1 MDPRK
6 RTPARRL
13 GYENRLTAIVVVC
26 LLPLVAAVLLFLVF
40 GDFSAKLVWTV
51 AVVMAAWLA
60 MAILIL
66 RSEIVYP
73 LRTLANLLAALR
85 EEDFSIRA
93 RGARADEALGEVL
106 VEVNQLGTTLREQ
119 RLQALEA
126 TALVRAVIAEI
137 DVAIFAFDRDQ
148 RLQLINRAGERLLG
162 SHEQRL
168 LGKAADEL
176 GLADSLGIDGYSS
189 VDASFPGGSG
199 RWSVRRTRF
208 REKGLT
214 HQLLVIADLSR
225 ALREEERQAWKRL
238 VRVLGH
244 ELNNS
249 LAPIKSI
256 ASSLEAI
263 LASEPLPPD
272 WKDDMDQGLGVITSR
287 AESLTRFMEAYA
299 RLARLPRP
307 NLRPV
312 DLHALVRRVVGLE
325 HRARVEVVSG
335 PPIVVSADSD
345 QLEQLLINVVRNA
358 VDAALESRGR
368 VSISW
373 AKRRS
378 AVEVIVSDEGPGLSG
393 TTNLFVPFFT
403 TKPGGTGIGL
413 VLSRQ
418 IAEAHGG
425 SLVLQNRTGGRGCEA
440 RLELP
445 LG

>member
-1 MDPRK
+1 MDPQK
-6 RTPARRL
+6 HTPERRF
-13 GYENRLTAIVVVC
+13 GYENRLTVIVLVC
-26 LLPLVAAVLLFLVF
+26 LLPLVLTVLLFLAF
-40 GDFSAKLVWTV
+40 GEYSPKVIWTV
-51 AVVMAAWLA
+51 VSLIGVWV
-60 MAILIL
+60 AIGVFVL

-73 LRTLANLLAALR
+73 LRTLANLLAALH
-85 EEDFSIRA
+85 EEDYSIRA
-93 RGARADEALGEVL
+93 RGARPEEALGEVL

-126 TALVRAVIAEI
+126 TALVRAVIAEL
-137 DVAIFAFDRDQ
+137 DVAIFAFDKDA

-162 SHEQRL
+162 SHEERL
-168 LGKAADEL
+168 LGQTAVDL
-176 GLADSLGIDGYSS
+176 GLADYLAIDGYSTI
-189 VDASFPGGSG
+189 DASFPGGSG

-256 ASSLEAI
+256 ASSLEGI
-263 LASEPLPPD
+263 LANEPLPAD
-272 WKDDMDQGLGVITSR
+272 WKEDMDRGLSVITSR
-287 AESLTRFMEAYA
+287 AESLTRFMDAYS

-325 HRARVEVVSG
+325 HRVKVDVVAG
-335 PPIVVSADSD
+335 PPIVVSADAD

-358 VDAALESRGR
+358 VDAALENRGR

-373 AKRRS
+373 TKRRS
-378 AVEVIVSDEGPGLSG
+378 AVEVIVSDDGPGLSG

-425 SLVLQNRTGGRGCEA
+425 SLVLQNRPSGRGCEA
-440 RLELP
+440 RLQLP